1 MSEVAQILL
10 LVISVVGGI
19 TSLILAIIKH
29 KKIFITVGC
38 GFLMLV
44 GLITIVGYLA
54 DAPVI
59 YTYPK
64 GKTSVSLLTGICFL
78 ITGTLMMML
87 TNEIEF
93 KNKK

>member
-1 MSEVAQILL
+1 MGEVAQILL

-19 TSLILAIIKH
+19 TSLVLAIIKH
-29 KKIFITVGC
+29 KKIFIIVGC
-38 GFLMLV
+38 CFLMLV
-44 GLITIVGYLA
+44 GLITVVGYLA

-78 ITGTLMMML
+78 ITGALMMML